1 MGRIKYFILIV
12 LLWPAFF
19 YGLNIALGLG
29 VGPLTGNLT
38 VALGG
43 ISPTLAALFLLF
55 RYAGR
60 EERNDFF
67 RRIWDPKRIPGTQWA
82 VIVLLPPAVL
92 LAGIGLAQLAGS
104 TEATFQ
110 AESSL
115 FPQWWSVIPFVLFI
129 LFLGPIPEEIG
140 WRGYLLDGLTFR
152 MSGWKASLI
161 VALVWSLW
169 HVPLFFIEGYPLRE
183 KLGDPAALTL
193 YFALLF
199 PVSQVYT
206 WVFYRTGR
214 SILAAILFHFFI
226 NFFGT
231 MWEADATTDFISL
244 ILWTAAALVMI
255 RSYPAIFRKPVSQW
269 KNIPSS

>member
-1 MGRIKYFILIV
+1 MGKVKYFILLA

-29 VGPLTGNLT
+29 VQPLAGKIT
-38 VALGG
+38 VAIGG
-43 ISPTLAALFLLF
+43 ISPTLAALLLLF

-60 EERNDFF
+60 EERADFF
-67 RRIWDPKRIPGTQWA
+67 RRIWDPKQISWA
-82 VIVLLPPAVL
+82 QLTIIVLLPLAVL
-92 LAGIGLAQLAGS
+92 LAGIGLAQLMGS

-110 AESSL
+110 IESSL
-115 FPQWWSVIPFVLFI
+115 FPQWWSVIPLALFI

-140 WRGYLLDGLTFR
+140 WRGYLLDGLTPR
-152 MSGWKASLI
+152 MPGWKASLI
-161 VALVWSLW
+161 VAIVWSLW

-183 KLGDPAALTL
+183 KLGDPAALAL

-199 PVSQVYT
+199 PMSQVYT

-231 MWEADATTDFISL
+231 LWEADVMTDLISL
-244 ILWTAAALVMI
+244 IFWMVVALSLI
-255 RSYPAIFRKPVSQW
+255 GAYPDIFRKPIS
-269 KNIPSS
+269 K